1 MERLIKRQEV
11 LKRCGISA
19 TTLYR
24 LIDNGQFPK
33 SVNISKRA
41 VAWANSEIELWI
53 EERMRE
59 RDQ

>member
-1 MERLIKRQEV
+1 MQGV
-11 LKRCGISA
+11 C
-19 TTLYR
+19 
-24 LIDNGQFPK
+24 NGQFPK

>member
-24 LIDNGQFPK
+24 LIPEFKQ
-33 SVNISKRA
+33 
-41 VAWANSEIELWI
+41 
-53 EERMRE
+53 
-59 RDQ
+59 

>member
-1 MERLIKRQEV
+1 M
-11 LKRCGISA
+11 
-19 TTLYR
+19 
-24 LIDNGQFPK
+24 
-33 SVNISKRA
+33 SKRA